1 MGNGTP
7 FTAPREYTYA
17 GLIRLSR
24 SNSQL
29 ETREAAAI
37 SLAGE
42 GIPASKYCYHSK
54 EIFPK
59 F

>member
-7 FTAPREYTYA
+7 FTAQREYA

-29 ETREAAAI
+29 KKREAAAI
-37 SLAGE
+37 SLAGGE
-42 GIPASKYCYHSK
+42 GIFPQANIADTVKKYSQ
-54 EIFPK
+54 K